1 MATEKNVHQTERL
14 LSVASGSALVA
25 FGIMRRHLPVSL
37 AAIAGGAP
45 LLWRGLT
52 GHCPAYS
59 ALNINT
65 AEHATEAMWSK
76 PAAPATPRIPIPTN
90 HTNADQAGVD
100 QAKAISVE
108 QTITVDQPVA
118 EVFRFWGN
126 FENLPKFMHYLNSV
140 KMFQNGTSHWEAKA
154 PLGLSIS
161 WDAEIADAKLNEYIA
176 WRSLPNSTLPNQG
189 RVEFNALSDEQTEV
203 RVQLDYQPPA
213 GAVGEAVAKLFGND
227 PQKAIAE
234 DLERFRK
241 VIEDEEE
248 RTAVKA
254 NAVGEKPNSNDP
266 EYSDKLKVEA
276 KTNKEE
282 SLENE
287 DKAVDTSFPAS
298 DPPATW

>member
-1 MATEKNVHQTERL
+1 
-14 LSVASGSALVA
+14 
-25 FGIMRRHLPVSL
+25 
-37 AAIAGGAP
+37 
-45 LLWRGLT
+45 
-52 GHCPAYS
+52 
-59 ALNINT
+59 
-65 AEHATEAMWSK
+65 
-76 PAAPATPRIPIPTN
+76 
-90 HTNADQAGVD
+90 
-100 QAKAISVE
+100 
-108 QTITVDQPVA
+108 
-118 EVFRFWGN
+118 
-126 FENLPKFMHYLNSV
+126 
-140 KMFQNGTSHWEAKA
+140 MFQNGTSHWEAKA

-213 GAVGEAVAKLFGND
+213 GTVGEAVAKLFGND

-254 NAVGEKPNSNDP
+254 NAVGEKPNANNP

-298 DPPATW
+298 DPPAPW